1 MLRWWLDLRR
11 AVIEH
16 TTLRHKMG
24 VLMAPYRGSHWFSSF
39 PPPMRHREERE
50 AEKKKKVQ
58 TELTFKMHPSLKTGL
73 LYQTDT

>member
-1 MLRWWLDLRR
+1 MAIGVRR

-24 VLMAPYRGSHWFSSF
+24 VLMAPYRGSHWFPSF
-39 PPPMRHREERE
+39 PPTMRHREERE
-50 AEKKKKVQ
+50 AKKKKVE
-58 TELTFKMHPSLKTGL
+58 TGLTFKMHPSLKTGL

>member
-1 MLRWWLDLRR
+1 MAIGVRR

-24 VLMAPYRGSHWFSSF
+24 VLMAPYRGSHWFPSF
-39 PPPMRHREERE
+39 PPPMRHRQESET
-50 AEKKKKVQ
+50 KKKKVE
-58 TELTFKMHPSLKTGL
+58 TGLTFKMHPSLRIDL